1 MAVYEERELIMAR
14 EDDWYFEA
22 DDFVIPEEID
32 IGRQFLHGANPEIL
46 EEGSPTI
53 IFQGK
58 LTPLQSANTEKT
70 GPPELVI
77 RISRDKVIELAHKI
91 REEWE

>member
-1 MAVYEERELIMAR
+1 MAVAR

-22 DDFVIPEEID
+22 DDFKIPVEVRM
-32 IGRQFLHGANPEIL
+32 GRQFLHDER
-46 EEGSPTI
+46 PTI

-58 LTPLQSANTEKT
+58 LTPFQNANTEKT
-70 GPPELVI
+70 SPPELVL
-77 RISRDKVIELAHKI
+77 RISKDKVIELANKI